1 MSKDGI
7 QPYECTRE
15 HLIELCHKSIVKKE
29 FWHKDNSHEA
39 QMNIVD
45 IHGYLVAECDFSC
58 TIHADDTIWIEFNN
72 VTKQQYLKARST
84 PLEIDSYKNEDEAL
98 YTKGDNHI
106 IYLGERENYSLTDDF
121 GDDILKQYLLFYI
134 PSEKRLKKCNGKDWF

>member
-45 IHGYLVAECDFSC
+45 IHGYLVAGCDFSC

-72 VTKQQYLKARST
+72 ITKQQYLKALST
-84 PLEIDSYKNEDEAL
+84 HLEIDSYKREDEAL

-106 IYLGERENYSLTDDF
+106 IYLGERESYSLTDDF
-121 GDDILKQYLLFYI
+121 KDDILTQYMIFYM
-134 PSEKRLKKCNGKDWF
+134 PSEKRLKKCNGKDWY